1 VVEPFLFTHLDVM
14 MPGMNGYELLT
25 ALRSDPT
32 TQTIPVIL
40 VSALAGEASV
50 EGKCQQ
56 ELLVKRGPLVTTSLT
71 LLNCM

>member
-1 VVEPFLFTHLDVM
+1 MECSCAESFIYRLDVM

-40 VSALAGEASV
+40 ISALSGEASV

-56 ELLVKRGPLVTTSLT
+56 EQLIKCVLQSLQ
-71 LLNCM
+71 L